1 MAHDRIALLIRAVTR
16 LRVQG
21 SSDAELIDALA
32 RLILPEPRGATAEAS
47 APTIL
52 RPSAPQVPRVE
63 PERAALR
70 PPVRPP
76 VVVRPQSED
85 AGTTARRRTSS
96 LKGVPSVLEQVIDR
110 ADLDVPQ
117 SAVIQDRRM
126 SDRSPSEAQP
136 VAPLE
141 SLFASG
147 RVRAIIRELATRTTH
162 TGPVDVAAAVRR
174 IARGDAIDRVPRRP
188 LSSLGHTVQ
197 LLFDAGPLMVPF
209 ARDKQQLVAT
219 ATRVLGRDR
228 LRVADFIGTPLQGVR
243 AQRQVRWEGLR
254 WPDRRS
260 AVVVVS
266 DLGTGGERA
275 ETDHRA
281 AEWLRFLH
289 DAHARGLRTFALIPY
304 PADRWPQMAAAF
316 STSLTWDVET
326 GMQALRQQ
334 RERR

>member
-1 MAHDRIALLIRAVTR
+1 
-16 LRVQG
+16 
-21 SSDAELIDALA
+21 
-32 RLILPEPRGATAEAS
+32 
-47 APTIL
+47 
-52 RPSAPQVPRVE
+52 
-63 PERAALR
+63 
-70 PPVRPP
+70 
-76 VVVRPQSED
+76 
-85 AGTTARRRTSS
+85 
-96 LKGVPSVLEQVIDR
+96 
-110 ADLDVPQ
+110 
-117 SAVIQDRRM
+117 
-126 SDRSPSEAQP
+126 
-136 VAPLE
+136 
-141 SLFASG
+141 
-147 RVRAIIRELATRTTH
+147 
-162 TGPVDVAAAVRR
+162 VDVAAAVRR

-289 DAHARGLRTFALIPY
+289 DAHLRGLRTFALIPY

-326 GMQALRQQ
+326 GVQALRQQ